1 MDRSSSIRSSFRGR
15 TERGFALITALL
27 LAILFLGMIEL
38 ALADATAAQREAL
51 RFRERI
57 SSQILADNAVELA
70 AAGMVTKESNA
81 SLERESDAGT
91 MKGSFKILPGGRFEL
106 AGEGLS
112 AGLEIRATV
121 ELEGRVVGNRIVIQ
135 QSRTR

>member
-1 MDRSSSIRSSFRGR
+1 MDRSSSIRSSCRGR

-27 LAILFLGMIEL
+27 LSILFLGMIEL
-38 ALADATAAQREAL
+38 ALADATAAQREAR

-70 AAGMVTKESNA
+70 AAGMLNKESD
-81 SLERESDAGT
+81 SSFETETDAGT
-91 MKGSFKILPGGRFEL
+91 MKGSFKKLPGGRFEL
-106 AGEGLS
+106 AGDGLS
-112 AGLEIRATV
+112 AGLGVRATV
-121 ELEGRVVGNRIVIQ
+121 VLEGRVVGSRIVIQ

>member
-1 MDRSSSIRSSFRGR
+1 MDCSSSIRSSFRGR

-38 ALADATAAQREAL
+38 ALADATAAQREAR

-70 AAGMVTKESNA
+70 AAGMLAKESDG
-81 SLERESDAGT
+81 SFERETDAGT
-91 MKGSFKILPGGRFEL
+91 MKGSFEIRPGGRFEL
-106 AGEGLS
+106 SGEGRS
-112 AGLEIRATV
+112 AGLQVPSTV
-121 ELEGRVVGNRIVIQ
+121 VLEGRMIGNRIVIQ
-135 QSRTR
+135 KSRTR

>member
-57 SSQILADNAVELA
+57 SSQILADNAIELA
-70 AAGMVTKESNA
+70 AAGMMTKESN
-81 SLERESDAGT
+81 SSIERESDAGT
-91 MKGSFKILPGGRFEL
+91 MTGSFKILPGGRFEL

-112 AGLEIRATV
+112 AGLEVRATV
-121 ELEGRVVGNRIVIQ
+121 ALEGRVVGNQIVIQ

>member
-38 ALADATAAQREAL
+38 ALADATAAQREAR

-57 SSQILADNAVELA
+57 SSQILADNAIELA
-70 AAGMVTKESNA
+70 AAGMLTKQSN
-81 SLERESDAGT
+81 SSVERETDAGT
-91 MKGSFKILPGGRFEL
+91 MKGSFKILPGSRFEL
-106 AGEGLS
+106 VGDGLS
-112 AGLEIRATV
+112 AGLEVRATV
-121 ELEGRVVGNRIVIQ
+121 VLEGRVVGNQIVIQ
-135 QSRTR
+135 KSRTR